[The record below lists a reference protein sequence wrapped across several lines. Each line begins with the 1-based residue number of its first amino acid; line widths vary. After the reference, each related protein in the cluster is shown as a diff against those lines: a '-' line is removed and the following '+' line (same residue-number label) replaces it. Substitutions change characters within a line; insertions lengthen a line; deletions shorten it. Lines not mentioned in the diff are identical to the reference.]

1 MPTYTRGRGTIRGEA
16 SDVKTSEQR
25 QIGRQARPCG
35 PVKTQVVVWLAV
47 LVIVVSGCSAPD
59 EKLPPRKA
67 REKAGSG
74 AGAGTS
80 QAGAQDDAAPD
91 PQPLPAEV
99 PARPAFAPAG
109 LTDAAK
115 LQARL
120 RDECFQVA
128 ETLLADFPAD
138 PAGWTLL
145 GAVHRYFGDDAGAE
159 KLLYRALAIAPDWPD
174 AHRQLGNAAVERGD
188 LDGAETHYRLA
199 LEADP
204 EALVVI
210 DSLVE
215 TLLTK
220 GNTAAASE
228 LLLGYLDRHPRVVEG
243 WCLLGKTRM
252 VEGDFGAAREAFE
265 KALEVEPTSRDASH
279 GMAEALGNLGREIP
293 LPLTL
298 ELEHRLRDR
307 RDAAHPVR
315 PLEALDGIG
324 PAPWA
329 ATVNYWAAVAHA
341 RLGDATRAAIGWRRA
356 LELDPDDHDSREALA
371 TLYAES
377 GRTREAMRLRQEWCD
392 RDPANPAAWFGI
404 GKLAYSLGLPEEAAT
419 ALKTVVALAPERAEG
434 YALLARAEA
443 TLDPAAALEAARR
456 AVSLDPTPL
465 HLTLLGDTLSRGGE
479 RDEAAAAYER
489 ALVLDPDD
497 DRAKQGLKRL
507 ERRPPTE

>member
-1 MPTYTRGRGTIRGEA
+1 MLTLPLILPLLGA
-16 SDVKTSEQR
+16 
-25 QIGRQARPCG
+25 P
-35 PVKTQVVVWLAV
+35 
-47 LVIVVSGCSAPD
+47 GCSAPD

-67 REKAGSG
+67 SKGAATSG
-74 AGAGTS
+74 APA
-80 QAGAQDDAAPD
+80 DAVPD

-99 PARPAFAPAG
+99 PARPVFAPTGA
-109 LTDAAK
+109 TDAAK

-120 RDECFQVA
+120 RDECFEVA

-159 KLLYRALAIAPDWPD
+159 QLLSQALVLDPASPD
-174 AHRQLGNAAVERGD
+174 AHRQLGDAAVGRGD
-188 LDGAETHYRLA
+188 FDDAEAHYRLA
-199 LEADP
+199 LYADP

-220 GNTAAASE
+220 GDTAAATE
-228 LLLGYLDRHPRVVEG
+228 LLDDYLADHPRVVEA

-252 VEGDFGAAREAFE
+252 VEGDFGAARETFE

-279 GMAEALGNLGREIP
+279 GMAEALGNLGRETP
-293 LPLTL
+293 LPVSL

-315 PLEALDGIG
+315 PLEALQARG

-341 RLGDATRAAIGWRRA
+341 RLGDPTRAAIGWGRA

-371 TLYAES
+371 TLYAET

-404 GKLAYSLGLPEEAAT
+404 GKLALTLELPEQAT
-419 ALKTVVALAPERAEG
+419 KALKTVVALAPERAEG
-434 YALLARAEA
+434 HALLARAEA

-456 AVSLDPTPL
+456 AADLDPTAA
-465 HLTLLGDTLSRGGE
+465 HLTLLGDTLSRGEE
-479 RDEAAAAYER
+479 RDEAAAAYEQ
-489 ALVLDPDD
+489 ALTLDPED
-497 DRAKQGLKRL
+497 DRAKEGLERLKR
-507 ERRPPTE
+507 P

>member
-1 MPTYTRGRGTIRGEA
+1 MPTYTRDRETFRGEA
-16 SDVKTSEQR
+16 SDVTTREQR
-25 QIGRQARPCG
+25 QTGRQILPWRARG
-35 PVKTQVVVWLAV
+35 NAGLALILILPL
-47 LVIVVSGCSAPD
+47 LVCTGCSAPD

-67 REKAGSG
+67 GEKAGKG
-74 AGAGTS
+74 AGASAS
-80 QAGAQDDAAPD
+80 QPSPTLD
-91 PQPLPAEV
+91 PQPLPADV
-99 PARPAFAPAG
+99 PPRPSFAPAG
-109 LTDAAK
+109 LTDAEK

-120 RDECFQVA
+120 RDECFEVA

-145 GAVHRYFGDDAGAE
+145 GAVHRYFGDDDGAE
-159 KLLYRALAIAPDWPD
+159 KLWNRALTLDANWPD

-188 LDGAETHYRLA
+188 LDGAEAHYRLA
-199 LEADP
+199 LDADP

-215 TLLTK
+215 TLLAK
-220 GNTAAASE
+220 GDTAAADE
-228 LLLGYLDRHPRVVEG
+228 LLLGYLADHPRVVEA

-252 VEGDFGAAREAFE
+252 VEGDCDAAREAFE

-279 GMAEALGNLGREIP
+279 GMAESLGNLGRETP
-293 LPLTL
+293 HPVTL

-315 PLEALDGIG
+315 LLEALDGIG

-341 RLGDATRAAIGWRRA
+341 RLGDATRAAIGWGRA

-371 TLYAES
+371 TLYAET

-419 ALKTVVALAPERAEG
+419 ALKNVVALAPERAEG
-434 YALLARAEA
+434 HALLARAEA

-456 AVSLDPTPL
+456 AADLDPTAP
-465 HLTLLGDTLSRGGE
+465 HLTLLGDTLFRGE
-479 RDEAAAAYER
+479 QRDEAAAAYEH
-489 ALVLDPDD
+489 ALALDPDD
-497 DRAKQGLKRL
+497 DRAKQALERLKR
-507 ERRPPTE
+507 P

>member
-1 MPTYTRGRGTIRGEA
+1 MTTR
-16 SDVKTSEQR
+16 QQP
-25 QIGRQARPCG
+25 QIGRQMRPRGARG
-35 PVKTQVVVWLAV
+35 YGRLA
-47 LVIVVSGCSAPD
+47 LILGLLMLAASGCSAPD

-67 REKAGSG
+67 GEKAGKG
-74 AGAGTS
+74 ADAS
-80 QAGAQDDAAPD
+80 ASPADAAPD
-91 PQPLPAEV
+91 PQPLPADV
-99 PARPAFAPAG
+99 PPRPAFAPAG

-120 RDECFQVA
+120 RDECFEVA

-145 GAVHRYFGDDAGAE
+145 GVVHRYFGDDAGAE
-159 KLLYRALAIAPDWPD
+159 KLLSRALGLAPDWPD

-188 LDGAETHYRLA
+188 LDGAEAHYRLA

-204 EALVVI
+204 EALVII

-215 TLLTK
+215 TLLAK
-220 GNTAAASE
+220 ADTAAANE
-228 LLLGYLDRHPRVVEG
+228 LLLGYLADHPRVVEA

-279 GMAEALGNLGREIP
+279 GMAEALANLGRETP
-293 LPLTL
+293 EPVTL

-315 PLEALDGIG
+315 PLEALDEIG

-377 GRTREAMRLRQEWCD
+377 GRTREAMKLRQEWCD

-404 GKLAYSLGLPEEAAT
+404 GKLALSLGLPEEAAA
-419 ALKTVVALAPERAEG
+419 ALKNVVALAPQRAEG
-434 YALLARAEA
+434 HALLARAEA

-456 AVSLDPTPL
+456 AADLDPTPP
-465 HLTLLGDTLSRGGE
+465 HLTLLGDALFRGGKS
-479 RDEAAAAYER
+479 DEAAAAYER
-489 ALVLDPDD
+489 ALTIDPDD
-497 DRAKQGLKRL
+497 DRAKQAL
-507 ERRPPTE
+507 ERLDLQPATE

>member
-1 MPTYTRGRGTIRGEA
+1 VT
-16 SDVKTSEQR
+16 TSEQR

-35 PVKTQVVVWLAV
+35 PVGTPVGVLLAV
-47 LVIVVSGCSAPD
+47 LVIVVSGCSAPE

-67 REKAGSG
+67 REKAGTG
-74 AGAGTS
+74 TEAGAPQAGS
-80 QAGAQDDAAPD
+80 QADAVPD
-91 PQPLPAEV
+91 PQPLPADV
-99 PARPAFAPAG
+99 PARPVFAPVG

-120 RDECFQVA
+120 RDECFEVA

-145 GAVHRYFGDDAGAE
+145 GAVHRSFGDDVGAE
-159 KLLYRALAIAPDWPD
+159 KLWKQALTLDANWPD

-188 LDGAETHYRLA
+188 LDDAEAHYRLA
-199 LEADP
+199 LYADP

-220 GNTAAASE
+220 GDTAAASE
-228 LLLGYLDRHPRVVEG
+228 LLAGYLADHPRVVEG

-252 VEGDFGAAREAFE
+252 VEGDFGAARETFE

-279 GMAEALGNLGREIP
+279 GMAEALGNLGRETP
-293 LPLTL
+293 LPVTL

-307 RDAAHPVR
+307 RDAAHSVR

-329 ATVNYWAAVAHA
+329 ATVNYWAALAHA
-341 RLGDATRAAIGWRRA
+341 RLGDTTRAAIGWRRA

-371 TLYAES
+371 TLYAET

-404 GKLAYSLGLPEEAAT
+404 GKLALALELPEEAAK
-419 ALKTVVALAPERAEG
+419 ALETVVALAPERAEG

-456 AVSLDPTPL
+456 AADLDPTAA
-465 HLTLLGDTLSRGGE
+465 HFTLLGDTLSRGEE
-479 RDEAAAAYER
+479 RDKAAAAYEQ
-489 ALVLDPDD
+489 ALALDPDD
-497 DRAKQGLKRL
+497 DRAKQGLERLKRL
-507 ERRPPTE
+507 DRPDSDR

>member
-1 MPTYTRGRGTIRGEA
+1 MPTYTREEEAFRGEA
-16 SDVKTSEQR
+16 SDVTTREQP
-25 QIGRQARPCG
+25 QIGRQMRPRGARG
-35 PVKTQVVVWLAV
+35 SGRRALILGLLMLAA
-47 LVIVVSGCSAPD
+47 SGCSAPD

-67 REKAGSG
+67 GEKAGKG
-74 AGAGTS
+74 ADARAS
-80 QAGAQDDAAPD
+80 SADAAPD
-91 PQPLPAEV
+91 PQPLPADV
-99 PARPAFAPAG
+99 PPRPAFAPAG

-120 RDECFQVA
+120 RDECFEVA

-159 KLLYRALAIAPDWPD
+159 KLLNRALTLDANWPD

-215 TLLTK
+215 TLLAK
-220 GNTAAASE
+220 GNTAAANE
-228 LLLGYLDRHPRVVEG
+228 LLLVYLDRHPRVVEG

-279 GMAEALGNLGREIP
+279 GMAEALGNLGRETP
-293 LPLTL
+293 EPVTL

-315 PLEALDGIG
+315 PLEALDGVG

-341 RLGDATRAAIGWRRA
+341 RLGDTTRAAIGWRRA

-377 GRTREAMRLRQEWCD
+377 GRTREAMKLRQEWCD

-404 GKLAYSLGLPEEAAT
+404 GKLAYSLGLPEEAAA
-419 ALKTVVALAPERAEG
+419 ALKNVVALAPQRAEG
-434 YALLARAEA
+434 HALLARAEA

-456 AVSLDPTPL
+456 AADLDPTAS
-465 HLTLLGDTLSRGGE
+465 HLTLLGDALFRGGE

-489 ALVLDPDD
+489 ALAIDPDD
-497 DRAKQGLKRL
+497 DRAKQALERL
-507 ERRPPTE
+507 ELQPATE

>member
-1 MPTYTRGRGTIRGEA
+1 MN
-16 SDVKTSEQR
+16 EQR
-25 QIGRQARPCG
+25 QAGRRARSWGTQAG
-35 PVKTQVVVWLAV
+35 VWLAV
-47 LVIVVSGCSAPD
+47 LGIVVGGCSAPD

-67 REKAGSG
+67 GENAGKG
-74 AGAGTS
+74 ADTVAS
-80 QAGAQDDAAPD
+80 QPSPAPD
-91 PQPLPAEV
+91 PQPLPVDV

-120 RDECFQVA
+120 RDECFEVA
-128 ETLLADFPAD
+128 ETLLADFPGD

-145 GAVHRYFGDDAGAE
+145 GAVHRVFGDDVGAE
-159 KLLYRALAIAPDWPD
+159 KLWNRALTLDANWPD
-174 AHRQLGNAAVERGD
+174 ALRQLGNAAVERGD
-188 LDGAETHYRLA
+188 LDGAEAHYRLA
-199 LEADP
+199 LDADP

-215 TLLTK
+215 TLLAK
-220 GNTAAASE
+220 GNTAAATE
-228 LLLGYLDRHPRVVEG
+228 LLLGYLADHPRVVEG

-252 VEGDFGAAREAFE
+252 VEGDCGAAREAFE

-279 GMAEALGNLGREIP
+279 GMAEALANLGRETP
-293 LPLTL
+293 QPVTL

-324 PAPWA
+324 PVPWT

-404 GKLAYSLGLPEEAAT
+404 GKLALSLGLPEEAAT
-419 ALKTVVALAPERAEG
+419 ALKNVVALAPERAEG
-434 YALLARAEA
+434 HALLARAEA

-456 AVSLDPTPL
+456 AADLDPTAA
-465 HLTLLGDTLSRGGE
+465 HFTLLGDTLSRGE
-479 RDEAAAAYER
+479 QREEAAAAYER
-489 ALVLDPDD
+489 ALALDPDD
-497 DRAKQGLKRL
+497 DRAKQALERLKR
-507 ERRPPTE
+507 P

>member
-1 MPTYTRGRGTIRGEA
+1 MKTRQQPQI
-16 SDVKTSEQR
+16 DR
-25 QIGRQARPCG
+25 QMRPCG
-35 PVKTQVVVWLAV
+35 PVRTQVVVWLAV

-67 REKAGSG
+67 GEKAGKG
-74 AGAGTS
+74 AGAS
-80 QAGAQDDAAPD
+80 ASPAEAAPD
-91 PQPLPAEV
+91 PQPLPADV
-99 PARPAFAPAG
+99 PARPVFPATG
-109 LTDAAK
+109 ATDAAK

-120 RDECFQVA
+120 RDECFEVA

-145 GAVHRYFGDDAGAE
+145 GAVHSYFGDDVGAE
-159 KLLYRALAIAPDWPD
+159 KLWNRALTLDANWPD

-188 LDGAETHYRLA
+188 LEGAEAHYRLA
-199 LEADP
+199 LDADP

-215 TLLTK
+215 TLLAK
-220 GNTAAASE
+220 GDTAAANE
-228 LLLGYLDRHPRVVEG
+228 LLLGYLADHPRVVEG

-279 GMAEALGNLGREIP
+279 GMAEALANLGRETP
-293 LPLTL
+293 EPVTL

-315 PLEALDGIG
+315 PLEALDGVG
-324 PAPWA
+324 PVPWA

-377 GRTREAMRLRQEWCD
+377 GRTREAMKLRQEWCD

-404 GKLAYSLGLPEEAAT
+404 GKLAYSLGLPEEAAA
-419 ALKTVVALAPERAEG
+419 ALNNVVARAPERAEG
-434 YALLARAEA
+434 HALLARAEA

-456 AVSLDPTPL
+456 AADLDPTAP
-465 HLTLLGDTLSRGGE
+465 HLTLLGDTLFRGGD

-489 ALVLDPDD
+489 ALALDPDD
-497 DRAKQGLKRL
+497 DRAKQAL
-507 ERRPPTE
+507 ERLNRP

>member
-1 MPTYTRGRGTIRGEA
+1 MKTRQQPQI
-16 SDVKTSEQR
+16 DR
-25 QIGRQARPCG
+25 QMRPCG
-35 PVKTQVVVWLAV
+35 PVRTQVVVWLAV

-67 REKAGSG
+67 GEKAGKG
-74 AGAGTS
+74 AGAS
-80 QAGAQDDAAPD
+80 ASPAEAAPD
-91 PQPLPAEV
+91 PQPLPADV
-99 PARPAFAPAG
+99 PARPVFPATG
-109 LTDAAK
+109 ATDAAK

-120 RDECFQVA
+120 RDECFEVA

-145 GAVHRYFGDDAGAE
+145 GAVHSYFGDDVGAE
-159 KLLYRALAIAPDWPD
+159 KLWNRALTLDANWPD

-188 LDGAETHYRLA
+188 LDGAEAHYRLA
-199 LEADP
+199 LDADP

-215 TLLTK
+215 TLLAK
-220 GNTAAASE
+220 GDTAAANE
-228 LLLGYLDRHPRVVEG
+228 LLLGYLADHPRVVEG

-279 GMAEALGNLGREIP
+279 GMAETLGNLGRETP
-293 LPLTL
+293 LPVTL

-315 PLEALDGIG
+315 PLEALDGVG

-377 GRTREAMRLRQEWCD
+377 GRTREAMKLRQEWCD

-404 GKLAYSLGLPEEAAT
+404 GKLALALELPEQAT
-419 ALKTVVALAPERAEG
+419 KALETVVALAPERAEG

-456 AVSLDPTPL
+456 AADLDPTAA
-465 HLTLLGDTLSRGGE
+465 HFTLLGDTLSRGEE
-479 RDEAAAAYER
+479 RDEAAAAYEQ
-489 ALVLDPDD
+489 ALSLDPDD
-497 DRAKQGLKRL
+497 DRAKQGLERLKRL
-507 ERRPPTE
+507 DRPDSDR

>member
-1 MPTYTRGRGTIRGEA
+1 M
-16 SDVKTSEQR
+16 KSEQR
-25 QIGRQARPCG
+25 QIGLQARPWRTRAG
-35 PVKTQVVVWLAV
+35 VWLAV
-47 LVIVVSGCSAPD
+47 LGLVVVGCSSPD

-67 REKAGSG
+67 RERVDKG
-74 AGAGTS
+74 AGVGAS
-80 QAGAQDDAAPD
+80 QAGSPADAVPD
-91 PQPLPAEV
+91 PQPLPADV
-99 PARPAFAPAG
+99 PARPVFEPVG

-120 RDECFQVA
+120 RDECFEVA

-159 KLLYRALAIAPDWPD
+159 QLLSKALVLDPASPD
-174 AHRQLGNAAVERGD
+174 AHRQLGDAAVERGD
-188 LDGAETHYRLA
+188 FDDAEAHYRLA

-220 GNTAAASE
+220 GDTAAATE
-228 LLLGYLDRHPRVVEG
+228 LLHDYLTDHPRVVEA
-243 WCLLGKTRM
+243 WCLLGRTRM
-252 VEGDFGAAREAFE
+252 VEGDFGAARETFE

-279 GMAEALGNLGREIP
+279 GMAEALGNLGRETP
-293 LPLTL
+293 LPVTL
-298 ELEHRLRDR
+298 ELTHRLRDR

-329 ATVNYWAAVAHA
+329 AKVSYWAAVAHA
-341 RLGDATRAAIGWRRA
+341 RLGDPTRAAIGWGRA
-356 LELDPDDHDSREALA
+356 LELDHDDHDSREALA

-404 GKLAYSLGLPEEAAT
+404 GKLALSLGLPEQAT
-419 ALKTVVALAPERAEG
+419 KALKTVVALAPQRAEG
-434 YALLARAEA
+434 HALLARAEA

-456 AVSLDPTPL
+456 AADLDPTAP
-465 HLTLLGDTLSRGGE
+465 HFTLLGDTLSRGGDRE
-479 RDEAAAAYER
+479 EAAAAYEQ

-497 DRAKQGLKRL
+497 EQAKQALERL
-507 ERRPPTE
+507 ERP

>member
-1 MPTYTRGRGTIRGEA
+1 M
-16 SDVKTSEQR
+16 
-25 QIGRQARPCG
+25 RPCG
-35 PVKTQVVVWLAV
+35 PVRTQVVVWLAV

-67 REKAGSG
+67 GEKAGKG
-74 AGAGTS
+74 AGAS
-80 QAGAQDDAAPD
+80 ASPAEAAPD
-91 PQPLPAEV
+91 PQPLPADV
-99 PARPAFAPAG
+99 PARPVFPATG
-109 LTDAAK
+109 ATDAAK

-120 RDECFQVA
+120 RDECFEVA

-145 GAVHRYFGDDAGAE
+145 GAVHSYFGDDVGAE
-159 KLLYRALAIAPDWPD
+159 KLWNRALTLDANWPD

-188 LDGAETHYRLA
+188 LDGAEAHYRLA
-199 LEADP
+199 LDADP

-215 TLLTK
+215 TLLAK
-220 GNTAAASE
+220 GDTAAANE
-228 LLLGYLDRHPRVVEG
+228 LLLGYLADHPRVVEG

-279 GMAEALGNLGREIP
+279 GMAEALANLGRETP
-293 LPLTL
+293 QPVTL

-315 PLEALDGIG
+315 PLEALDGVG

-377 GRTREAMRLRQEWCD
+377 GRTREAMKLRQEWCD

-404 GKLAYSLGLPEEAAT
+404 GKLALALELPEQAT
-419 ALKTVVALAPERAEG
+419 KALETVVALAPERAEG

-456 AVSLDPTPL
+456 AADLDPTAA
-465 HLTLLGDTLSRGGE
+465 HFTLLGDTLSRGEE
-479 RDEAAAAYER
+479 RDEAAAAYEQ
-489 ALVLDPDD
+489 ALSLDPDD
-497 DRAKQGLKRL
+497 DRAKQGLERLKRL
-507 ERRPPTE
+507 DRPDSDR

>member
-1 MPTYTRGRGTIRGEA
+1 VTTR
-16 SDVKTSEQR
+16 EQR
-25 QIGRQARPCG
+25 QAGRQARPWM
-35 PVKTQVVVWLAV
+35 TRERVWLVV
-47 LVIVVSGCSAPD
+47 LGLVVGGCSAAE

-67 REKAGSG
+67 GEKAGKG
-74 AGAGTS
+74 AGANAS
-80 QAGAQDDAAPD
+80 PAVLD

-99 PARPAFAPAG
+99 PARPVFAPAG

-120 RDECFQVA
+120 RDECFEVA

-145 GAVHRYFGDDAGAE
+145 GAVHRYFGDDAGSE
-159 KLLYRALAIAPDWPD
+159 KLLSRALAIAPDWPD

-188 LDGAETHYRLA
+188 LEGAETHYRLA

-215 TLLTK
+215 TLLAQ
-220 GNTAAASE
+220 GDTAAAAE

-243 WCLLGKTRM
+243 WCLLGKTRL

-279 GMAEALGNLGREIP
+279 GMAEALANLGRETP
-293 LPLTL
+293 LPVTL
-298 ELEHRLRDR
+298 ELTHRLRDR

-315 PLEALDGIG
+315 PLEALDERG
-324 PAPWA
+324 PTPWA

-341 RLGDATRAAIGWRRA
+341 RLGDTTRAAIGWRRA

-434 YALLARAEA
+434 YALLSQAEA

-465 HLTLLGDTLSRGGE
+465 HLTLLGDALFRGGD
-479 RDEAAAAYER
+479 RDEAAAAYEH
-489 ALVLDPDD
+489 ALALDSDN
-497 DRAKQGLKRL
+497 DRARQALERLKR
-507 ERRPPTE
+507 P

>member
-1 MPTYTRGRGTIRGEA
+1 MT
-16 SDVKTSEQR
+16 TSEQR
-25 QIGRQARPCG
+25 QISRQARRWGARGTVGLILILILPLLG
-35 PVKTQVVVWLAV
+35 A
-47 LVIVVSGCSAPD
+47 SGCSAPD
-59 EKLPPRKA
+59 EKLPPRKS
-67 REKAGSG
+67 RPKAADG
-74 AGAGTS
+74 AGAGAS
-80 QAGAQDDAAPD
+80 QAGSPVAAAPD

-99 PARPAFAPAG
+99 PARPVFAPAG

-120 RDECFQVA
+120 RDECFEVA
-128 ETLLADFPAD
+128 ETLLTDFPAD

-145 GAVHRYFGDDAGAE
+145 GAVHRSFGDDAGAD
-159 KLLYRALAIAPDWPD
+159 KLLYTALGLASDWPD
-174 AHRQLGNAAVERGD
+174 AHLQLGNAAIQRGD
-188 LDGAETHYRLA
+188 LDGAEAHYRLA
-199 LEADP
+199 LDADP

-220 GNTAAASE
+220 GDTAAASE
-228 LLLGYLDRHPRVVEG
+228 LLLGYLADHPRVVEA

-252 VEGDFGAAREAFE
+252 IEGDFSAAREAFE

-279 GMAEALGNLGREIP
+279 GMAKALSNLGRKTP
-293 LPLTL
+293 LPVSL

-307 RDAAHPVR
+307 RDAAHPAR
-315 PLEALDGIG
+315 PLEALQGRG

-329 ATVNYWAAVAHA
+329 AAVNYWAAVAHA
-341 RLGDATRAAIGWRRA
+341 RLGDATRAAIGWGRA

-404 GKLAYSLGLPEEAAT
+404 GKLALSLELPEEAT
-419 ALKTVVALAPERAEG
+419 KALENVVALAPERAEG

-443 TLDPAAALEAARR
+443 TLDLAAALEAARR
-456 AVSLDPTPL
+456 AADLDPTAP
-465 HLTLLGDTLSRGGE
+465 HFTLLGDTLSRGE
-479 RDEAAAAYER
+479 ARNEAAAAYER
-489 ALVLDPDD
+489 ALAIDPDD
-497 DRAKQGLKRL
+497 DRAKQGLERLKRL
-507 ERRPPTE
+507 DRPDSDR